1 MYLPTM
7 EAFLELLPLVS
18 LSSLSEALEESPT
31 SLCIQARKMKKS
43 RMRMVG
49 VHATSIR
56 VVLKRFR
63 ENTNECW

>member
-18 LSSLSEALEESPT
+18 LSSLSDVAEGSAASV
-31 SLCIQARKMKKS
+31 CIQARKMKKS

-49 VHATSIR
+49 VHATSMR
-56 VVLKRFR
+56 VVLEEVGRR
-63 ENTNECW
+63 HECRA